1 MEIKGEMSMLNVLHL
16 HSTNV
21 KEIADQLE
29 KKRDEVP
36 SFFLN
41 SPVIVDCSLIVETLA
56 ELDLAAL
63 KQRLIDL
70 MFVPVGV
77 RGVEPEQQAAI
88 IKAGWS
94 VLRAGPKSSKKAEAA
109 AVAEEASESDEVK
122 APAEV
127 EETPVASA
135 NISKLIEKPVRS
147 GQQVFVEEGDAVLLT
162 HTSAGS
168 EVMASGSVHV
178 YGALRGRVLAG
189 VHGDTNAR
197 IFCRSL
203 DAELIAIAGRYQLL
217 DEGDTD
223 LRGKPAM
230 IRLDG
235 EKLIIEAL
243 D

>member
-63 KQRLIDL
+63 KQRLVDL

-77 RGVEPEQQAAI
+77 RGIEPEQQAAV
-88 IKAGWS
+88 IKTGWS
-94 VLRAGPKSSKKAEAA
+94 VLRAGPKSSKKAEP
-109 AVAEEASESDEVK
+109 AVAEDSTEPDEAEASTET
-122 APAEV
+122 
-127 EETPVASA
+127 EEAPVASA